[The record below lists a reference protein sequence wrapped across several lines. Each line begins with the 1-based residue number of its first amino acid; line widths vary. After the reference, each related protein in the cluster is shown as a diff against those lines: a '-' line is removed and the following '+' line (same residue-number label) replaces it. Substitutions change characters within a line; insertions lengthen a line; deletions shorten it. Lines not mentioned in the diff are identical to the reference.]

1 MISETQFEN
10 RRTAERAAMWLLTV
24 QSEQLSASQRAEFI
38 DWLRESPLHIAEIL
52 RVCRLQRALANFKGW
67 HQIAP
72 MDGDQASAVIEFFE
86 SRSVAT
92 AIRPPGHRVR
102 NAMLLAASFA
112 ALCLLAIFIF
122 ARLDQTVL
130 STQLGERREMTLV
143 DGSVVDLA
151 PESEVVVRYRAHERL
166 IALNHGEALFHVAR
180 NPNRP
185 FIVQAALTSVRAVGT
200 VFNVGRDVHGV
211 SITVVEGRV
220 SVSQRSESNAADAA
234 AETCATALCLGADE
248 QVSISPAGR
257 ATAIHKVRGDA
268 AIGWATGRLAF
279 ENETVAEIA
288 RRFNLYN
295 RAQIEV
301 LDASLARRRISGTF
315 QASDPESFVAFV
327 QAIAG
332 AQVTQRDSDHIALGS
347 PAQSSSGDTAH

>member
-1 MISETQFEN
+1 MTSEAQFEN
-10 RRTAERAAMWLLTV
+10 RRIAERAALWLLTV
-24 QSEQLSASQRAEFI
+24 QSEQLSVSQRAEFI
-38 DWLRESPLHIAEIL
+38 DWLRESPLHIAEML
-52 RVCRLQRALANFKGW
+52 RVCRLQRDLANFKGW
-67 HQIAP
+67 EQIAP
-72 MDGDQASAVIEFFE
+72 MDGEQASALIEFFE
-86 SRSVAT
+86 SRSVA
-92 AIRPPGHRVR
+92 AAVRPPGHRVR
-102 NAMLLAASFA
+102 NVMLLAASVA
-112 ALCLLAIFIF
+112 ALCVLAILVL
-122 ARLDQTVL
+122 ARFDQIVL

-151 PESEVVVRYRAHERL
+151 PNSEVVVRYRARERL

-220 SVSQRSESNAADAA
+220 SVSQRSASNAADAP
-234 AETCATALCLGADE
+234 AESCATALCLGADE

-257 ATAIHKVRGDA
+257 ATAVRKVRSDA
-268 AIGWATGRLAF
+268 EIGWATGRLAF

-295 RAQIEV
+295 RTQIQV
-301 LDASLARRRISGTF
+301 LDADLAARRISGIF

-327 QAIAG
+327 QAVAG
-332 AQVTQRDSDHIALGS
+332 AQVAQRDSEHIALGS

>member
-1 MISETQFEN
+1 MTSEARFEN
-10 RRTAERAAMWLLTV
+10 RRIAERAALWLLTV
-24 QSEQLSASQRAEFI
+24 QSEQLSVSQRAEFI
-38 DWLRESPLHIAEIL
+38 DWLRESPLHIAEML
-52 RVCRLQRALANFKGW
+52 RVCRLQRDLANFKGW
-67 HQIAP
+67 DQIAP
-72 MDGDQASAVIEFFE
+72 MDGGPASALIEFFE
-86 SRSVAT
+86 SRSVA
-92 AIRPPGHRVR
+92 AAVRPPGHRVR
-102 NAMLLAASFA
+102 NMMLLAASVA
-112 ALCLLAIFIF
+112 ALCVLAILVL
-122 ARLDQTVL
+122 ARFDQIVL

-151 PESEVVVRYRAHERL
+151 PNSEVVVRYRARERL

-200 VFNVGRDVHGV
+200 VFNVGRDV
-211 SITVVEGRV
+211 VEGRV
-220 SVSQRSESNAADAA
+220 SVSQRSASNAADAP
-234 AETCATALCLGADE
+234 AESCATALCLGADE

-257 ATAIHKVRGDA
+257 ATAVRKVRSDA
-268 AIGWATGRLAF
+268 EIGWATGRLAF

-295 RAQIEV
+295 RTQIQV
-301 LDASLARRRISGTF
+301 LDADLAARRISGIF

-327 QAIAG
+327 QAVAG
-332 AQVTQRDSDHIALGS
+332 AQVAQRDSEHIALGS

>member
-1 MISETQFEN
+1 MISDAQFEH
-10 RRTAERAAMWLLTV
+10 RRIAEGAAMWLLTV
-24 QSEQLSASQRAEFI
+24 QSEQLSEAQRAAFI
-38 DWLRESPLHIAEIL
+38 DWLRESPLHIAEML
-52 RVCRLQRALANFKGW
+52 RVCRLQRALAHFKGW
-67 HQIAP
+67 DQIAP
-72 MDGDQASAVIEFFE
+72 TDRDQPSAFIEFLE
-86 SRSVAT
+86 ARRAT
-92 AIRPPGHRVR
+92 APIRLPSHRVR
-102 NAMLLAASFA
+102 YMTLMAASVA
-112 ALCLLAIFIF
+112 ALCLLGILVF
-122 ARLDQTVL
+122 ARFDQTVL
-130 STQLGERREMTLV
+130 RTQLGERREMTLV

-151 PESEVVVRYRAHERL
+151 PDSEVVVRYRARERL

-220 SVSQRSESNAADAA
+220 SVSQLSASTAADLP
-234 AETCATALCLGADE
+234 AESCATALCLGADE

-257 ATAIHKVRGDA
+257 ATAVRKVRSDA
-268 AIGWATGRLAF
+268 AVGWATGRLAF

-295 RAQIEV
+295 RAQIQV
-301 LDASLARRRISGTF
+301 LDANLADRRISGMF

-327 QAIAG
+327 QAVAG
-332 AQVTQRDSDHIALGS
+332 ARVVERDSNHIALGS
-347 PAQSSSGDTAH
+347 PAQSSSGDAAH

>member
-1 MISETQFEN
+1 MISEAQFEH
-10 RRTAERAAMWLLTV
+10 RRIAERAAMWLLTV
-24 QSEQLSASQRAEFI
+24 QSEQLSASQRADFI
-38 DWLRESPLHIAEIL
+38 DWLRESPLHIAEML
-52 RVCRLQRALANFKGW
+52 RICRLQRALADFKGW
-67 HQIAP
+67 DQIAP
-72 MDGDQASAVIEFFE
+72 MDVGQPSAFVEFLE
-86 SRSVAT
+86 SRNLAAPVGLPS
-92 AIRPPGHRVR
+92 HRVR
-102 NAMLLAASFA
+102 YMMLMAASIA
-112 ALCLLAIFIF
+112 ALGLLGILVF
-122 ARLDQTVL
+122 ARFDQTVL
-130 STQLGERREMTLV
+130 RTQLGERREMTLG

-151 PESEVVVRYRAHERL
+151 PDSEVVVRYRARERL

-220 SVSQRSESNAADAA
+220 SVSQRSASNVADVPAESCAA
-234 AETCATALCLGADE
+234 ALCLGADE

-257 ATAIHKVRGDA
+257 ATAVRKVRSDA
-268 AIGWATGRLAF
+268 AIGWAAGRLAF

-295 RAQIEV
+295 RTQIQV
-301 LDASLARRRISGTF
+301 LDAGLAGRRISGMF

-327 QAIAG
+327 QAVAG
-332 AQVTQRDSDHIALGS
+332 AQVVQRDSNHIALGS
-347 PAQSSSGDTAH
+347 PAQSSSGDTAP

>member
-1 MISETQFEN
+1 MNSEAQFEN
-10 RRTAERAAMWLLTV
+10 RRIAERAAMWLLTV
-24 QSEQLSASQRAEFI
+24 QSEQLSATQRAEFI
-38 DWLRESPLHIAEIL
+38 DWLRESPLHIAEML
-52 RVCRLQRALANFKGW
+52 RVCRLQRALADFKGW
-67 HQIAP
+67 DQIAP
-72 MDGDQASAVIEFFE
+72 MDGGQAPALVEFFE
-86 SRSVAT
+86 SRNVA
-92 AIRPPGHRVR
+92 AAVMPPSHRVR
-102 NAMLLAASFA
+102 NVIVMAASVS
-112 ALCLLAIFIF
+112 ALCLLGFLVF
-122 ARLDQTVL
+122 ARFDQTVL
-130 STQLGERREMTLV
+130 RTQLGERREMTLV
-143 DGSVVDLA
+143 DGSLIDLA
-151 PESEVVVRYRAHERL
+151 PDSEVVVRYHARERL

-220 SVSQRSESNAADAA
+220 SVSQRSASNAADAP
-234 AETCATALCLGADE
+234 AESCATALCLGADE

-257 ATAIHKVRGDA
+257 ATAVRKVRGGA
-268 AIGWATGRLAF
+268 EMGWATGQLAF

-288 RRFNLYN
+288 RRFNLHN
-295 RAQIEV
+295 RIQIQV
-301 LDASLARRRISGTF
+301 LDAGLAGRRISGIF

-327 QAIAG
+327 QAVAG

>member
-1 MISETQFEN
+1 MTPETRFEN
-10 RRTAERAAMWLLTV
+10 SRIAERAAMWLLTV
-24 QSEQLSASQRAEFI
+24 QAEQLSASQRAEFI
-38 DWLRESPLHIAEIL
+38 DWLRESPLHIAEML
-52 RVCRLQRALANFKGW
+52 RVCRLQRDLAGFKGW
-67 HQIAP
+67 DQIAP
-72 MDGDQASAVIEFFE
+72 LGAGEGSALIEFFE
-86 SRSVAT
+86 SRSVVDA
-92 AIRPPGHRVR
+92 ARPSGHRVR
-102 NAMLLAASFA
+102 NIMLMAASFA
-112 ALCLLAIFIF
+112 ALCLLAILLLGRF
-122 ARLDQTVL
+122 DQTVL

-151 PESEVVVRYRAHERL
+151 PDSEVVVRYRARERL

-220 SVSQRSESNAADAA
+220 SVSQRSASNAADAP
-234 AETCATALCLGADE
+234 AESCATALCLGADE

-257 ATAIHKVRGDA
+257 ATAVRKVRGDA
-268 AIGWATGRLAF
+268 EIAWATGRLAF

-295 RAQIEV
+295 RTQIQV
-301 LDASLARRRISGTF
+301 LDADLGGRRISGTF

-327 QAIAG
+327 QAVAG
-332 AQVTQRDSDHIALGS
+332 AQVARRDSEHIALGS
-347 PAQSSSGDTAH
+347 PPQSSSGDTAR